1 MSKPNVHGLP
11 QFLRKD
17 EKGYFLDYYLKEG
30 GERIRKR
37 VRLGQIPFEQARRI
51 LAQHMQAIVEGKFLG
66 KEKPSISFNEAAD
79 AFLAYSE
86 SRKKSFYQDKMYV
99 RNLKAFFSDRP
110 LESLN
115 LNLVESY
122 VNWRRKDGNKRGGE
136 LGPASINRDLACL
149 KTLVRR
155 AQLNRQIDRNPLE
168 GIKLFK
174 EIPRDRTLTPEEYQR
189 LVEHCTRHLKPMV
202 ELAYVTAMRKGEIT
216 GLKWQQVDFQ
226 NGVII
231 LEAGDTKTQ
240 EKREVPID
248 EKLKTVLRKI
258 PKVLGCPYVFNYRG
272 KKLSDTRTAFRKAST
287 KAGLK
292 GFHFHDLRHCA
303 VTNMRK
309 AGVPEG
315 VIMSVSGHKTNAVF
329 RRYDQIDRMDRKE
342 ALEKLRGFTDAN
354 QKLARNS

>member
-30 GERIRKR
+30 RQRIRKR
-37 VRLGQIPFEQARRI
+37 VRLGQIPLEKARKV
-51 LAQHMQAIVEGKFLG
+51 LAQHMQAIVEGKFLAE
-66 KEKPSISFNEAAD
+66 EKQSITFNEAAD

-86 SRKKSFYQDKMYV
+86 SRKKSFKQDKMYV
-99 RNLKAFFSDRP
+99 RNLKAFFGDKH
-110 LESLN
+110 LESVN
-115 LNLVESY
+115 LDLVESY
-122 VNWRRKDGNKRGGE
+122 LNWRRKEGNKHWKE
-136 LGPASINRDLACL
+136 LTGTTLNRDLACL
-149 KTLVRR
+149 KTIVRR
-155 AQLNRQIDRNPLE
+155 AKLNRQIQVNPLE

-202 ELAYVTAMRKGEIT
+202 ELAYVTAMRRGEIM

-226 NGVII
+226 HGVII
-231 LEAGDTKTQ
+231 LEAGETKTQ
-240 EKREVPID
+240 EKREIPID
-248 EKLKTVLRKI
+248 EHLKAVIRII
-258 PKVLGCPYVFNYRG
+258 PKFLGCPYVFNYRG
-272 KKLSDTRTAFRKAST
+272 KKLSDFKTAFRNACEKAN
-287 KAGLK
+287 LK

-329 RRYDQIDRMDRKE
+329 RRYDQVDRMDRKE
-342 ALEKLRGFTDAN
+342 ALDKVRGFNNTD
-354 QKLARNS
+354 KTRVGNS

>member
-30 GERIRKR
+30 GGRVRKR
-37 VRLGQIPFEQARRI
+37 VRLGHIPLEKARRV
-51 LAQHMQAIVEGKFLG
+51 LAQHMQAIVEGKFL
-66 KEKPSISFNEAAD
+66 EEDKPSVSFNEAAD

-86 SRKKSFYQDKMYV
+86 SRKKSFKQDKMYV
-99 RNLKAFFSDRP
+99 RNLRAFFGDKP
-110 LESLN
+110 LESVN
-115 LNLVESY
+115 LDMVESY
-122 VNWRRKDGNKRGGE
+122 LNWRKSAGNKHWKE
-136 LGPASINRDLACL
+136 LTGTTLNRDLACL
-149 KTLVRR
+149 KTIVRR
-155 AQLNRQIDRNPLE
+155 ARLNRLIQGNPLE

-174 EIPRDRTLTPEEYQR
+174 ETPRDRTLTPEEYQR
-189 LVEHCTRHLKPMV
+189 LVEHCSRHLRPMV
-202 ELAYVTAMRKGEIT
+202 ELAYVTAMRRGEIM
-216 GLKWQQVDFQ
+216 GLKWQQVDFH

-240 EKREVPID
+240 EKREIPID
-248 EKLKTVLRKI
+248 DNLKEVLRKI

-272 KKLSDTRTAFRKAST
+272 KQLSEIRTGFVKACV

-315 VIMSVSGHKTNAVF
+315 VIMSVSGHKTHAVF
-329 RRYDQIDRMDRKE
+329 RRYDQVDRMDRKE
-342 ALEKLRGFTDAN
+342 ALEKLRGFTN
-354 QKLARNS
+354 LNKTLARNS